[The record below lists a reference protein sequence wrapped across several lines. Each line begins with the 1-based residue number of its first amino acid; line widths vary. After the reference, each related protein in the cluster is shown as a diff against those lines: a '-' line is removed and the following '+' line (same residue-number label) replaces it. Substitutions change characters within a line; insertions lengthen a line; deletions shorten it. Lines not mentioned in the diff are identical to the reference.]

1 MRIALPSDELFNR
14 IGDEQPFGAL
24 PISRAIN
31 VFDRADALV
40 WAMTYLMQAML
51 GGRARIGQL

>member
-1 MRIALPSDELFNR
+1 MA
-14 IGDEQPFGAL
+14 IGGAVEDAAGL
-24 PISRAIN
+24 
-31 VFDRADALV
+31 DRADALV